1 LAKVKDTDYLFIS
14 TRIRALENTLL
25 THERMMRMLET
36 PSADDASKVLLECG
50 YPEMV
55 PLDVNMIH
63 NTLAEERKNTFED
76 LVGFLPNPAIL
87 DVFKV
92 KYDYHN
98 VKVLLKSEAMHYDP
112 TPLLLDLGRVPV
124 RDLSGKLNS
133 SNLTGFPPILQD
145 AIIQARETLGTTR
158 DPQLS
163 DFVLDRAYYQDM
175 NYIAKHA
182 NSPFLEG
189 YVRISIDAANLR
201 TVVRTIRMGKN
212 AEFVRDN
219 LFPGGNI
226 DTMRVLTAASAGGSL
241 AELFALSPLREAAE
255 AGMAALTGGRLTQF
269 EKLCDKAVIEYLKR
283 AKFVPFG
290 EAPVIAYLAAKESEL
305 TAIRII
311 LTGLLSHLPAEIIQE
326 RLRDSYV

>member
-1 LAKVKDTDYLFIS
+1 
-14 TRIRALENTLL
+14 
-25 THERMMRMLET
+25 
-36 PSADDASKVLLECG
+36 
-50 YPEMV
+50 
-55 PLDVNMIH
+55 
-63 NTLAEERKNTFED
+63 
-76 LVGFLPNPAIL
+76 
-87 DVFKV
+87 
-92 KYDYHN
+92 
-98 VKVLLKSEAMHYDP
+98 
-112 TPLLLDLGRVPV
+112 
-124 RDLSGKLNS
+124 
-133 SNLTGFPPILQD
+133 
-145 AIIQARETLGTTR
+145 
-158 DPQLS
+158 
-163 DFVLDRAYYQDM
+163 
-175 NYIAKHA
+175 
-182 NSPFLEG
+182 
-189 YVRISIDAANLR
+189 
-201 TVVRTIRMGKN
+201 MGKN